1 MYAEGPEP
9 AIMPASLSCERDDNQ
24 KDCRAGHRSPGPM
37 VPPWKHRPPGRPAPE
52 GDDAALS
59 RWLTP

>member
-24 KDCRAGHRSPGPM
+24 KGLPRRLSVPRANGPA
-37 VPPWKHRPPGRPAPE
+37 VEASAPRPAGPQ